1 MLKSHTH
8 SRPWT
13 PGIIAR
19 RTPAEIVG
27 APLPKFDRGVS
38 LVGWAYNEEEQ
49 VGEFVAR
56 AHRLMSEVAEDFEI
70 IVVNDG
76 STDRTPEILEEAR
89 LHYPELRVVHFECNK
104 GIGEAAKQG
113 IAAARKEFL
122 FWQTVDWSYD
132 LTAVRYYLEL
142 LKEHDVVA
150 GCRRGPISGGNPVR
164 LAKKAWHHFLTRS
177 DNAKK
182 SFVSICNYLLVR
194 VLFNFPMSD
203 YQNVSFYPS
212 KLIQSIQLEA
222 RSSFGNPE
230 FLMKSYWRGA
240 SIIEVPIQFL
250 PRQVGE
256 AKGTRITAVLQ
267 SIWDIFKLWY
277 QWVVVRRLPWK
288 GAAGSIRRLVHHEWR
303 PCPAFQAP
311 ERKESQKA
319 AS

>member
-1 MLKSHTH
+1 M
-8 SRPWT
+8 
-13 PGIIAR
+13 AR
-19 RTPAEIVG
+19 RTPADIVN
-27 APLPKFDRGVS
+27 APRLPKFDRGVT

-56 AHRLMSEVAEDFEI
+56 AHYMMSQVAEDFEI
-70 IVVNDG
+70 VVVNDG
-76 STDRTPEILEEAR
+76 STDRTAEILEQAR
-89 LHYPELRVVHFECNK
+89 SHYPELRVIHFEQNK
-104 GIGEAAKQG
+104 GIGEAAKVG

-132 LTAVRYYLEL
+132 LVAIRWYLEL

-150 GCRRGPISGGNPVR
+150 GCRRGPVSGGSPVR

-212 KLIQSIQLEA
+212 KLIQSIELEA

-240 SIIEVPIQFL
+240 SIVEVPIQFL

-256 AKGTRITAVLQ
+256 AKGTRLAAVLH

-277 QWVVVRRLPWK
+277 KWIWKERLPWR
-288 GAAGSIRRLVHHEWR
+288 GPRGSIRRLIHTEWR
-303 PCPAFQAP
+303 DYPTYPADELEQS
-311 ERKESQKA
+311 RKA